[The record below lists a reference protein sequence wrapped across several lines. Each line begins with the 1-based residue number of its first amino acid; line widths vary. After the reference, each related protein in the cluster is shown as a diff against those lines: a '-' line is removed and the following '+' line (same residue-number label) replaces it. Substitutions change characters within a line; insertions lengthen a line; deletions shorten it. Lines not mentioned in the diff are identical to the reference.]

1 MNTRTDIWQLVS
13 ALVIAILLLLV
24 AFGVGYYADQAD
36 EVLGHGPLPSSV
48 TGSEA
53 YLITLF
59 LSLLSIVAGGLTVVG
74 LSQTRGL
81 TGRFY
86 WLSQGIVL
94 VVLTGTLLIPLQRF
108 GIEPWAGTPLFL
120 VSVPTRMVL
129 GVILGFVAL
138 STLGSQLIPFSW
150 RGTSAGNYGSG
161 LVSAGVSGGG
171 IAGRF
176 TPSAWRVL
184 SYMQEEARRFEHG
197 FMGTEHLL
205 LAIVKEPQSL
215 AARTLVNLGGDLE
228 EIRINLERVLGRR
241 GSLYTG
247 GGGVTARCRRSI
259 EEAARFAGQM
269 GNRTVGTGHLLRGL
283 LVETEDAVSQLLG
296 RMGVSSEVVAD
307 ELERLGY
314 ETEEIA

>member
-13 ALVIAILLLLV
+13 AIVIAIFLLLV
-24 AFGVGYYADQAD
+24 AFAVGYYADQVD

-59 LSLLSIVAGGLTVVG
+59 LALLSVVAGGMTVIG

-86 WLSQGIVL
+86 WLAQGLVL
-94 VVLTGTLLIPLQRF
+94 IILTLTLLIPLRRF
-108 GIEPWAGTPLFL
+108 GVEPWAGMPLFL

-129 GVILGFVAL
+129 GVILGFVTLA
-138 STLGSQLIPFSW
+138 TLGPQFVPFAW
-150 RGTSAGNYGSG
+150 RGKISSYGSG

-171 IAGRF
+171 ISGRF

-215 AARTLVNLGGDLE
+215 AARALVNLGGDLE
-228 EIRINLERVLGRR
+228 EIRINLERILGRR

-247 GGGVTARCRRSI
+247 GGGVTAKCRRSI

-283 LVETEDAVSQLLG
+283 LVETEDAVSQLLA
-296 RMGVSSEVVAD
+296 RMGVSGEVVAD
-307 ELERLGY
+307 ELQRLGY